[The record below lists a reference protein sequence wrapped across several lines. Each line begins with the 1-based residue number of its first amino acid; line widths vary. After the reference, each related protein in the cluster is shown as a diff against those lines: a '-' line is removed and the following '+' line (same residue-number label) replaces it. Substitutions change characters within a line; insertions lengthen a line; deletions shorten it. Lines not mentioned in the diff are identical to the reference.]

1 MPLQSVHERKI
12 MAVKI
17 KVKNWEDF
25 IFATG
30 SSISATEIRTPIE
43 HNVYNQSQ
51 IVFDK
56 DGYVW
61 AVNSKG
67 MVPMYKH
74 CPVELMAEIYFQ
86 KIKEMK

>member
-1 MPLQSVHERKI
+1 

-30 SSISATEIRTPIE
+30 SSISATEIRTPID
-43 HNVYNQSQ
+43 YNQSQ

-67 MVPMYKH
+67 MVLMYKH

>member
-1 MPLQSVHERKI
+1 
-12 MAVKI
+12 MAAKI
-17 KVKNWEDF
+17 KVKTWEDF

-43 HNVYNQSQ
+43 QNVYNQSQ
-51 IVFDK
+51 IAFDK

-86 KIKEMK
+86 KMKEFKHE